1 MTTHVLSPGVAA
13 AVPVKAC
20 HRCDRTNFKHLAE
33 YIAGRLPS
41 TLSTSSVI
49 SQHRVP
55 LALSG
60 EVRFV
65 PIWNPFTYLCFLK
78 FRNSYY
84 VRSRFLHHVNNDRF
98 DRRCAWLFHPLFF
111 FPRSFLHPHAFGG
124 SGNGSLRRFSSGKL
138 CCLACLT
145 LSLGFSVVLL
155 IASSA

>member
-84 VRSRFLHHVNNDRF
+84 VRSRFLCCTFDRF
-98 DRRCAWLFHPLFF
+98 F
-111 FPRSFLHPHAFGG
+111 
-124 SGNGSLRRFSSGKL
+124 SLAMMGP
-138 CCLACLT
+138 
-145 LSLGFSVVLL
+145 SLGYSSRPGQQLGPASPVLSYDRYDSECRKF
-155 IASSA
+155 A